1 MSSNAITLSASALKT
16 ISKRIRVPNYKRD
29 AFPSIVHFGVGNF
42 CRAHLFEYTHHFNNQ
57 TVGSES
63 IDNEPWLIHGIG
75 VIDNDY
81 EKESFEKIK
90 SSDFLYGLL
99 TQPSNESEIIGSL
112 CSYDWAPDSSTALTS
127 AIDSISRP
135 ETKIISLTITEK
147 GYCMDIDGNLDF
159 SNPDVL
165 HDVQLLTSSQDSLG
179 TTTPCFK
186 TSLGLLI
193 EGLRQRMRNHL
204 AGPVTIMSCDNLPS
218 NGNVL
223 KSILLDFVKHTN
235 NLHLLNY
242 IEENMSFPNSM
253 VDRITPGVTEE
264 SISLFEKETNVA
276 DPWPVIA
283 EDFTQW
289 VVEDNFIAGRPSWE
303 AMEGSDI
310 LFVEDC
316 EPYEC
321 MKLRLL
327 NASHTAMAYVSIL
340 AGLEKVDDSMCDESV
355 YGYVKSY
362 MDMATSTVPRVPG
375 IDLEEYKSVL
385 RFRFLNLSDDLSRLA
400 QDGSKK
406 MVGFVLPSLE
416 IRLEKKQSTEIIA
429 TVVAS
434 WVHYLVKHA
443 NDVDDPRKDELVT
456 LATAITDSI
465 SCKDNEN
472 TRLATTYFIRS
483 TLGDCIAQEEKF
495 VEEVE
500 NYIYQIDK
508 NGVKT
513 AVLDK
518 FEYFGLEE
526 L

>member
-1 MSSNAITLSASALKT
+1 MSSTAIKLSASALKT
-16 ISKRIRVPNYKRD
+16 ISKRVRVPNYKRD
-29 AFPSIVHFGVGNF
+29 AVPGIVHFGVGNF

-57 TVGSES
+57 TVGSVPTA
-63 IDNEPWLIHGIG
+63 DEPWLIHGVG

-81 EKESFEKIK
+81 EKESFEKME

-99 TQPSNESEIIGSL
+99 TLPSNQSEVIGSL
-112 CSYDWAPDSSTALTS
+112 CSYDWAPRSSAALTS
-127 AIDSISRP
+127 AIDSISRC

-147 GYCMDIDGNLDF
+147 GYCMDIDGSLDF

-165 HDVQLLTSSQDSLG
+165 HDVQFLTSNQDSRG
-179 TTTPCFK
+179 NTTPCFK

-193 EGLRQRMRNHL
+193 EGLRQRMKNRS

-218 NGNVL
+218 NGKVL
-223 KSILLDFVKHTN
+223 KSILVDFIKRTK
-235 NLHLLNY
+235 NLKLLNY
-242 IEENMSFPNSM
+242 VEENITFPNSM

-264 SISLFEKETNVA
+264 SILLFEKETNIA

-289 VVEDNFIAGRPSWE
+289 VVEDNFVAGRPSWE
-303 AMEGSDI
+303 AIEGSNI

-327 NASHTAMAYVSIL
+327 NASHTAMSYVSIL
-340 AGLEKVDDSMCDESV
+340 AGLEKVDDSMADESV

-362 MDMATSTVPRVPG
+362 MDMATSTVPEVPG

-385 RFRFLNLSDDLSRLA
+385 RFRFSNLSDDLSRLV

-416 IRLEKKQSTEIIA
+416 IRLEKQQSTEIIA

-434 WVHYLVKHA
+434 WVHYLTKHA
-443 NDVDDPRKDELVT
+443 NDIDDPRKDELVS
-456 LATAITDSI
+456 LATGILDSV
-465 SCKDNEN
+465 SCEDNEG
-472 TRLATTYFIRS
+472 TRLATTGFIRS
-483 TLGDCIAQEEKF
+483 TLGEHIAQEDKF
-495 VEEVE
+495 VKEVE
-500 NYIYQIDK
+500 SYIYLIDQ
-508 NGVKT
+508 NGAKT

-518 FEYFGLEE
+518 FEYFGLEAI
-526 L
+526 